1 LTGKATENAGKTK
14 RSGQTRKDAMT
25 KRPATV
31 FRRTALVASAAVLAA
46 PAIAAESMS
55 VHDYQAVKTR
65 DGKPIHLAMY
75 RKRMRD
81 GKLPVLF
88 LVHGS
93 SMSALSSF
101 DLHVPG
107 PDNYSMMTAFAQ
119 SGFDVWTMDH
129 EGYGKSDRTDG
140 NSDIASGVEDLRA
153 AVDVIKRETGQS
165 TYHFLGESSGALRAA
180 AFAMQAP
187 DRCGRLVLAAH
198 TYTGKGSPTLAKR
211 AENVEYFRTHNRRP
225 RDKAMIGSIF
235 TRDRPGTTD
244 PAVPAALVK
253 AELVH
258 GDTVPTGTYLDMT
271 SKLPVV
277 DPSRIHS
284 PVLVARGEYDGIAT
298 MEDLLDFFDKL
309 PNGDKQFS
317 VIAGA
322 AHALA
327 TCKARFAFWYAA
339 ESFLEMPVLAG

>member
-1 LTGKATENAGKTK
+1 MIA
-14 RSGQTRKDAMT
+14 RSKIAPQRSSH
-25 KRPATV
+25 
-31 FRRTALVASAAVLAA
+31 RRQMETTSMLQPVSLLHRSALAASAALLAT
-46 PAIAAESMS
+46 PATAAEPAP
-55 VHDYQAVKTR
+55 VREYQAVKTR
-65 DGKPIHLAMY
+65 DGKPIHLTMY
-75 RKRMRD
+75 RRRS
-81 GKLPVLF
+81 GGTRLPVLF

-101 DLHVPG
+101 DLQVPG
-107 PDNYSMMTAFAQ
+107 AENYSMMTAFSQA
-119 SGFDVWTMDH
+119 GFDVWTMDH

-140 NSDIASGVEDLRA
+140 NSDIASGVEDLKA
-153 AVDVIKRETGQS
+153 AVEVVQRETGQAR
-165 TYHFLGESSGALRAA
+165 YHFLGESSGALRAA
-180 AFAMQAP
+180 AYAMVAP
-187 DRCGRLVLAAH
+187 ERCGRLVLAAH

-211 AENVEYFRTHNRRP
+211 AENLEYFKTHNRRP
-225 RDKAMIGSIF
+225 RDKAMIESIF

-253 AELVH
+253 AELVY

-277 DPSRIHS
+277 DPAKILS
-284 PVLVARGEYDGIAT
+284 PVLVARGEYDGIAA
-298 MEDLLDFFDKL
+298 MEDLVDFFERL

-327 TCKARFAFWYAA
+327 TCKARFAFWYAS
-339 ESFLEMPVLAG
+339 EKFLKMPVLAS

>member
-1 LTGKATENAGKTK
+1 MAHSVSLLR
-14 RSGQTRKDAMT
+14 RS
-25 KRPATV
+25 
-31 FRRTALVASAAVLAA
+31 ALAASAALLAA
-46 PAIAAESMS
+46 PATASETSA
-55 VHDYQAVKTR
+55 VQDYQAIKTR

-75 RKRMRD
+75 RKRVGNAR
-81 GKLPVLF
+81 LPVLF

-93 SMSALSSF
+93 STSALSSF
-101 DLHVPG
+101 DLQVPG
-107 PDNYSMMTAFAQ
+107 PENYSTMTAFAK

-140 NSDIASGVEDLRA
+140 NSDILSGVEDLKA
-153 AVDVIKRETGQS
+153 AVEVVKRETGQ
-165 TYHFLGESSGALRAA
+165 TRYHFLGESSGALRAA
-180 AFAMQAP
+180 AYAMVAP
-187 DRCGRLVLAAH
+187 ERCGRLVLAAH

-211 AENVEYFRTHNRRP
+211 AEGLEFFRTHNRRP
-225 RDKAMIGSIF
+225 RDQAMIESIF

-253 AELVH
+253 AEMVY
-258 GDTVPTGTYLDMT
+258 GDSVPTGTYLDMT

-277 DPSRIHS
+277 DPAKILS
-284 PVLVARGEYDGIAT
+284 PVLVARGEYDGIAS
-298 MEDLLDFFDKL
+298 MEDLLDFFAKL

-339 ESFLEMPVLAG
+339 EKFLKMPVLQTA

>member
-1 LTGKATENAGKTK
+1 LAQSNAL
-14 RSGQTRKDAMT
+14 R
-25 KRPATV
+25 
-31 FRRTALVASAAVLAA
+31 RRTALAVSATLLTVTAT
-46 PAIAAESMS
+46 AAESS
-55 VHDYQAVKTR
+55 LVHEYQAVKTR
-65 DGKPIHLAMY
+65 DGKPIHLTMY
-75 RKRMRD
+75 RKHS
-81 GKLPVLF
+81 GASHLPVLF

-93 SMSALSSF
+93 SNSSLSSF

-107 PDNYSMMTAFAQ
+107 PENYSMLNYFAQ
-119 SGFDVWTMDH
+119 NGFDVWTMDH

-140 NSDIASGVEDLRA
+140 NSDIASGVEDLKV
-153 AVDVIKRETGQS
+153 AVEVVRRETGQHH
-165 TYHFLGESSGALRAA
+165 YHFLGESSGALRAA
-180 AFAMQAP
+180 AFAMVEP

-211 AENVEYFRTHNRRP
+211 AENLEYFQTHNRRP
-225 RDKAMIGSIF
+225 RDKAMIESIF

-253 AELVH
+253 AELVY

-277 DPSRIHS
+277 DPLQIHS

-298 MEDLLDFFDKL
+298 MEDLLDFFQKL

-339 ESFLEMPVLAG
+339 EKFLKLPVLAG

>member
-1 LTGKATENAGKTK
+1 MPTREKRMAGQPV
-14 RSGQTRKDAMT
+14 SL
-25 KRPATV
+25 
-31 FRRTALVASAAVLAA
+31 FRRTALAASAAMLAA
-46 PAIAAESMS
+46 PATAAEAPA
-55 VHDYQAVKTR
+55 VKEYQAIKTR
-65 DGKPIHLAMY
+65 DGKPIHLTMY
-75 RKRMRD
+75 RKRTGS

-88 LVHGS
+88 MVHGS
-93 SMSALSSF
+93 STSALSSF

-107 PDNYSMMTAFAQ
+107 PENYSMMTAFARN
-119 SGFDVWTMDH
+119 GFDVWTMDH

-140 NSDIASGVEDLRA
+140 NSDIASGVEDLKA
-153 AVDVIKRETGQS
+153 AVEIVKRETGQ
-165 TYHFLGESSGALRAA
+165 TRYHFVGESSGALRAA
-180 AFAMQAP
+180 AYAMEAP

-211 AENVEYFRTHNRRP
+211 AEGLEFYKTHNRRP
-225 RDKAMIGSIF
+225 RDKAMIESIF

-253 AELVH
+253 AELVY
-258 GDTVPTGTYLDMT
+258 GDSVPTGTYLDMT

-277 DPSRIHS
+277 DPARILS

-298 MEDLLDFFDKL
+298 MEDLVEFFEKL
-309 PNGDKQFS
+309 PNGDRQFS

-322 AHALA
+322 AHALS

-339 ESFLEMPVLAG
+339 EMFLKMPVLTA

>member
-1 LTGKATENAGKTK
+1 MA
-14 RSGQTRKDAMT
+14 Q
-25 KRPATV
+25 PASLL
-31 FRRTALVASAAVLAA
+31 RRTALAASAALLAA
-46 PAIAAESMS
+46 PATASETTAARE
-55 VHDYQAVKTR
+55 YQAVKTR
-65 DGKPIHLAMY
+65 DGNPIHLTMY
-75 RKRMRD
+75 RKRLGN

-93 SMSALSSF
+93 STSALSSF

-107 PDNYSMMTAFAQ
+107 PENYSMMTGFAQ
-119 SGFDVWTMDH
+119 AGFDVWTMDH

-140 NSDIASGVEDLRA
+140 NSDIASGVDDLKA
-153 AVDVIKRETGQS
+153 AVEVVKRETGQNR
-165 TYHFLGESSGALRAA
+165 YHFLGESSGALRAA
-180 AFAMQAP
+180 AFAMEAP
-187 DRCGRLVLAAH
+187 DRCARLVLAAH

-211 AENVEYFRTHNRRP
+211 AEGLEFFKTHNRRP
-225 RDKAMIGSIF
+225 RDKAMIESIF

-244 PAVPAALVK
+244 AAVPAALVK

-258 GDTVPTGTYLDMT
+258 GDSVPTGTYLDMT

-277 DPSRIHS
+277 DPTRIVS

-298 MEDLLDFFDKL
+298 MEDLLDFFQKL

-317 VIAGA
+317 EIAGA
-322 AHALA
+322 AHSLV

-339 ESFLEMPVLAG
+339 EMFLKMPVLAG

>member
-1 LTGKATENAGKTK
+1 MVNSLSPTTSDPG
-14 RSGQTRKDAMT
+14 
-25 KRPATV
+25 
-31 FRRTALVASAAVLAA
+31 AVQ
-46 PAIAAESMS
+46 E
-55 VHDYQAVKTR
+55 YQAVKTR
-65 DGKPIHLAMY
+65 DGKPIKLTLY
-75 RKRMRD
+75 RKRTGD
-81 GKLPVLF
+81 GQLPVLF

-107 PDNYSMMTAFAQ
+107 PENYSMLTAFAR

-140 NSDIASGVEDLRA
+140 NSDIASGVEDLKA
-153 AVDVIKRETGQS
+153 AVEIVQRETGQ
-165 TYHFLGESSGALRAA
+165 TRYHFLGESSGALRAA
-180 AFAMQAP
+180 AYAMEAP
-187 DRCGRLVLAAH
+187 DRAGRLVLAAH

-211 AENVEYFRTHNRRP
+211 AENLEYFKTHNRRP
-225 RDKAMIGSIF
+225 RDKAMIESIF
-235 TRDRPGTTD
+235 TRDHPGTTD
-244 PAVPAALVK
+244 PAVPAALIASEMVY
-253 AELVH
+253 

-277 DPSRIHS
+277 DPARILS
-284 PVLVARGEYDGIAT
+284 PVLVVRGEYDGIAT
-298 MEDLLDFFDKL
+298 TEDLLDFFARL

-317 VIAGA
+317 AIAGA

-339 ESFLEMPVLAG
+339 ETFLKMPVLTG